1 MEQSAAVFLTFF
13 TDLPDPRQA
22 AKVLYPLPEILLIL
36 LCGTLAG
43 ADDFVEIVTWADQQQ
58 EFLRRFLPFAQGIPS
73 HDTLGDVVG
82 ALDPELFGAC
92 FAAWVDSLRA
102 ATPQAPD
109 GAQDEPAVIAIDGKT
124 SRRSHD
130 RKRGRDPL
138 HLLSAWASRER
149 LVLGQEAVSG
159 KSNEIKAI
167 PRLLQRLDLSG
178 ALVTIDAMGTQR
190 DIADIILQRGGN
202 YVLSL
207 KANWPAMLAAA
218 KSVFEQATAATL
230 QTFQTSERAHGRTET
245 RQVSVCTD
253 LPAFFTRKGT
263 RDSPAFP
270 GVGMLARIE
279 STTERGDKIE
289 TDTRYFLCSTQL
301 SAKQLARVVRT
312 HWHIENRLHWVLD
325 VVFHE
330 DLARLRNDNAP
341 ANMAIVRHM
350 AINLLRQAT
359 PTMSLKNRRKRAGW
373 NTTYLEAVLRQAT

>member
-1 MEQSAAVFLTFF
+1 MQPSAAVFLTFF

-43 ADDFVEIVTWADQQQ
+43 ADDFVEIVTWAEQQR
-58 EFLRRFLPFAQGIPS
+58 EFLRRFLPFAHGIPS

-82 ALDPELFGAC
+82 ALDPELFSAC
-92 FAAWVDSLRA
+92 FAAWVESLRA
-102 ATPQAPD
+102 AAPQTPD
-109 GAQDEPAVIAIDGKT
+109 DVVDEPAVIAIDGKT

-138 HLLSAWASRER
+138 HLLAAWASRER

-159 KSNEIKAI
+159 KSNEITAI
-167 PRLLQRLDLSG
+167 PRLLQRLDLNG

-190 DIADIILQRGGN
+190 EIAGVILDRGGN
-202 YVLSL
+202 YVLGL
-207 KANWPAMLAAA
+207 KANWPAMLGAA
-218 KSVFEQATAATL
+218 KAVFEQAAPTAL
-230 QTFQTSERAHGRTET
+230 ETFETSERAHGRTET
-245 RQVSVCTD
+245 RRVSVCAD
-253 LPAFFTRKGT
+253 LPPYFTRKGT

-270 GVGMLARIE
+270 GVVMLTRIE
-279 STTERGDKIE
+279 STTERGGKIE
-289 TDTRYFLCSTQL
+289 TDTRYFLCSTRL
-301 SAKQLARVVRT
+301 SAKNIARVVRT

-325 VVFHE
+325 VVFRE
-330 DLARLRNDNAP
+330 DFARLRNDNAP

-359 PTMSLKNRRKRAGW
+359 PTTSLKNRRKRAGW
-373 NTTYLEAVLRQAT
+373 NTNYLEAVLRQAT